1 MTQDQPIAHGSTAD
15 VYVGEKGRVLKLFH
29 AGILR
34 EYVEHEARIGR
45 IVVEAGISAPQVYE
59 IVERDGRWGIVYERI
74 VGDELGKRIRPWN
87 ARQYGRE
94 MARLHV
100 TLFTQRVPDLPS
112 QRERL
117 TKYVKT
123 APHLTDG
130 ERQRLLDSLNTLP
143 DGDVLCH
150 GDFHPSNIILT
161 ARGLTIID
169 WNDAKQGHPAADIT
183 RTLLILGE
191 AGALSDLLLTQ
202 MIGNRN
208 LPRWVKRIITWG
220 LAWTV
225 GELMHGYRGEIVRLV
240 PEVRTLIPR
249 WMPVLAAARLHEGQ
263 YVNAPSSPEETE
275 VQRRMVDYVLN
286 VARADDTCEYR

>member
-1 MTQDQPIAHGSTAD
+1 MTQDQPIARGSTAD
-15 VYVGEKGRVLKLFH
+15 VYAGDEGRVLKLFH
-29 AGILR
+29 AGIPH

-45 IVVEAGISAPQVYE
+45 IVVAAGLSAPQVYD
-59 IVERDGRWGIVYERI
+59 IVERDGSWGIVYERI

-87 ARQYGRE
+87 ARRYGRE

-100 TLFTQRVPDLPS
+100 TLFAQRVPDLPS

-117 TKYVKT
+117 TKYVGT

-130 ERQRLLDSLNTLP
+130 ERQRLLDRLNSLP

-169 WNDAKQGHPAADIT
+169 WNDAKQGHPAADIA

-191 AGALSDLLLTQ
+191 ARTLSDMLLPQ
-202 MIGNRN
+202 VIGDRN
-208 LPRWVKRIITWG
+208 PPRWVKRIITAA

-225 GELMHGYRGEIVRLV
+225 GELTHGYRREIERLM
-240 PEVRTLIPR
+240 PETRTLIPR
-249 WMPVLAAARLHEGQ
+249 WLPVLAAARLHEGQ
-263 YVNAPSSPEETE
+263 YVNAPSSPEETDI
-275 VQRRMVDYVLN
+275 QRRMVNYV
-286 VARADDTCEYR
+286 VSMAKR

>member
-1 MTQDQPIAHGSTAD
+1 MTQDEPIARGSTAD
-15 VYVGEKGRVLKLFH
+15 VYAGDEGRVLKLFH
-29 AGILR
+29 VGIPR

-45 IVVEAGISAPQVYE
+45 IVVAAGLSAPQVYD
-59 IVERDGRWGIVYERI
+59 IIERDGRWGIIYERM

-87 ARQYGRE
+87 ARRYGRD

-100 TLFTQRVPDLPS
+100 TLFAQRVPDLPS

-117 TKYVKT
+117 TKYVGV

-130 ERQRLLDSLNTLP
+130 ERQRLLDRLNSLP

-161 ARGLTIID
+161 THGLTIID
-169 WNDAKQGHPAADIT
+169 WNDAKQGHPAADIA

-191 AGALSDLLLTQ
+191 AGALSDLLWPQ
-202 MIGNRN
+202 VIGGSQ
-208 LPRWVKRIITWG
+208 LSGGGMSVILASA
-220 LAWTV
+220 LAWTL
-225 GELMHGYRGEIVRLV
+225 GELTHGYRREIEGLM
-240 PEVRTLIPR
+240 PEIRTLIPR

-263 YVNAPSSPEETE
+263 YVNPPSSPEEAE
-275 VQRRMVDYVLN
+275 LQRRMVDYVLG
-286 VARADDTCEYR
+286 VAKR